1 MVQGFHSIRLMDSP
15 LCYRMQQAV
24 DGVDG
29 YVRVKGRG
37 TGVGVNDKMA
47 SADDG
52 PRQAVM

>member
-47 SADDG
+47 SADDW